1 MTFVFEGVLVRKN
14 LPASVREKLVLD
26 TYKKKDKRTG
36 RVDLYRRVS
45 YYDPVSYTHL
55 YTKSS
60 PFEHLPS
67 ESVTA
72 ND

>member
-36 RVDLYRRVS
+36 RVDL
-45 YYDPVSYTHL
+45 
-55 YTKSS
+55 
-60 PFEHLPS
+60 
-67 ESVTA
+67 
-72 ND
+72 